1 MARKQIRKPGPA
13 GNLDYVPH
21 GSDEQAG
28 HLGLRKAE
36 KDDEPQLDG
45 WALEDMTM
53 YGPNATDKFL
63 MQVLRQMVNELT
75 SKPPKVQSE
84 DPMAP
89 HYAPPIWRPT

>member
-1 MARKQIRKPGPA
+1 MARKRVRKPGPG

-28 HLGLRKAE
+28 MLGLKKAE
-36 KDDEPQLDG
+36 AHDEPKHNG
-45 WALEDMTM
+45 WALQDVTM
-53 YGPNATDKFL
+53 YRPEYL
-63 MQVLRQMVNELT
+63 EQILRQKVNDLT
-75 SKPPKVQSE
+75 SKAPKVQSD